1 MDDITATLQ
10 ERGKEYGAFIAQA
23 AIAQTLKRAV
33 RACPN
38 WPKLQSD
45 QREAIDHIMI
55 KLSRILNG
63 NPDHVDSWHDIAG
76 YARLVESRLKLPA
89 KEPDVE

>member
-1 MDDITATLQ
+1 MDAISETLQ
-10 ERGKEYGAFIAQA
+10 ARGKEYGPFIAQA

-38 WPKLQSD
+38 WPKLKSD

-63 NPDHVDSWHDIAG
+63 NPDHVDSWHDISG
-76 YARLVESRLKLPA
+76 YSKLVEDRLRRGGPA
-89 KEPDVE
+89 PDVD